1 MLKRRRKERRITSQ
15 QLPHMEAHLLRPPRL
30 EPLSLDSSSMKK
42 KLAQLTTEEDRARE
56 RALDFYRYVGKSEV
70 DADRLAWADIQKGFP
85 RLNSY
90 DGAEQ

>member
-1 MLKRRRKERRITSQ
+1 MLKKRKQERRITPQ
-15 QLPHMEAHLLRPPRL
+15 QSPDTEAHLLRPPRL
-30 EPLSLDSSSMKK
+30 EPLSSDSSSMKTT
-42 KLAQLTTEEDRARE
+42 LAQLTTEEERARE

-85 RLNSY
+85 RLNGY